1 MRLVSA
7 EVLKLVRRRGLMVW
21 ALLLTVGAAVL
32 AVGILLA
39 LHAANPGRHGP
50 AGGTENLRNLTHLI
64 AGLGTV
70 AAIIVGATGGSQDV
84 ANGVFRDL
92 VVTGRSRS
100 ALFAVRAPG
109 VLLVVL
115 PMVVAS
121 YAIVVGNSLLFA
133 GGLPHPTGHTIVLGL
148 EYLLAAAVTNA
159 VLAVGLAA
167 FVSSRIVTGVLIAWS
182 AIVGPLLVA
191 IGSLG
196 DARKAV
202 DSAAIEHFTP
212 DPADRPSVVMSAAT
226 ALLVLACWIAA
237 SLGAGRWW
245 TERRDA

>member
-7 EVLKLVRRRGLMVW
+7 EVLKLVRRRGLMTW
-21 ALLLTVGAAVL
+21 ALLLAVGSTLL
-32 AVGILLA
+32 AVVILVA
-39 LHAANPGRHGP
+39 LHAANPDRHGP
-50 AGGTENLRNLTHLI
+50 AGGADNLRNLTHLL

-70 AAIIVGATGGSQDV
+70 AAIIVGSTGGSQDV

-100 ALFAVRAPG
+100 TLFAVRTPG
-109 VLLVVL
+109 VLLVLL
-115 PMVVAS
+115 PMVLLA
-121 YAIVVGNSLLFA
+121 YAIAVADAWLFA
-133 GGLPHPTGHTIVLGL
+133 GGLPHPTGHELARGL
-148 EYLLAAAVTNA
+148 EYTLAATVTNA

-167 FVSSRIVTGVLIAWS
+167 FLSSRVVTGVLIAWN

-196 DARKAV
+196 GARKAI
-202 DSAAIEHFTP
+202 DTAAIEQFTP
-212 DPADRPSVVMSAAT
+212 DPGAQPSVTMST
-226 ALLVLACWIAA
+226 AVALAVLLCWVAVA
-237 SLGAGRWW
+237 FGAGRWW

>member
-1 MRLVSA
+1 VRLVSA
-7 EVLKLVRRRGLMVW
+7 EVLKLVRRRGLMAW
-21 ALLLTVGAAVL
+21 ALLLTIGVALL
-32 AVGILLA
+32 AVGILLG
-39 LHAANPGRHGP
+39 LHAANAAHHGP
-50 AGGTENLRNLTHLI
+50 AGGAENLRNLTHLI
-64 AGLGTV
+64 AGLATV

-121 YAIVVGNSLLFA
+121 YAIAVGNSVLFA
-133 GGLPHPTGHTIVLGL
+133 GGLPHPTGHRIALGL
-148 EYLLAAAVTNA
+148 AYVLAATVTNA
-159 VLAVGLAA
+159 IVAVGLAA

-182 AIVGPLLVA
+182 AIVGPLVA
-191 IGSLG
+191 LGSLG
-196 DARKAV
+196 RARMVV

-212 DPADRPSVVMSAAT
+212 DPADRPGITMSTAA
-226 ALLVLACWIAA
+226 AIVVLACWAA
-237 SLGAGRWW
+237 AALGAGRWW